1 MNMKKYTLLLALL
14 LVGVLTGYS
23 QQSAYLFVYF
33 TGNRMSEEAIRM
45 AVSPDGYNYYAL
57 NGNQPVID
65 SREISST
72 GGVRDPHILR
82 CEDGKTFY
90 MVVTDMVSGNG
101 WSSNR
106 AMVLLKSKD
115 LVNWTS
121 NIVNIQKKYPNQED
135 LKRVWAPQTIY
146 DKEAKKYMVYWSMQH
161 GNGPDIIY
169 YAYAG
174 LYHLFYKTEGDGNG
188 IKKATTASLTSGQ
201 WTESEDYKQQ
211 TKEAVEGAGI
221 FPLIGTDKYILMYDV
236 YMKGKYQ
243 FTESTDLENFKVIDN
258 AISMDFHPRHGTV
271 MPITD
276 KELKRLYKVYGKP
289 DKM

>member
-90 MVVTDMVSGNG
+90 MVC
-101 WSSNR
+101 
-106 AMVLLKSKD
+106 LLY
-115 LVNWTS
+115 TS
-121 NIVNIQKKYPNQED
+121 DAADE
-135 LKRVWAPQTIY
+135 
-146 DKEAKKYMVYWSMQH
+146 
-161 GNGPDIIY
+161 
-169 YAYAG
+169 
-174 LYHLFYKTEGDGNG
+174 
-188 IKKATTASLTSGQ
+188 
-201 WTESEDYKQQ
+201 
-211 TKEAVEGAGI
+211 
-221 FPLIGTDKYILMYDV
+221 
-236 YMKGKYQ
+236 
-243 FTESTDLENFKVIDN
+243 
-258 AISMDFHPRHGTV
+258 
-271 MPITD
+271 
-276 KELKRLYKVYGKP
+276 
-289 DKM
+289 

>member
-90 MVVTDMVSGNG
+90 MVVTTWSPAMDGVPTVPWTVEIERSRQLDLQHREYPEEIPESG
-101 WSSNR
+101 R
-106 AMVLLKSKD
+106 F
-115 LVNWTS
+115 
-121 NIVNIQKKYPNQED
+121 
-135 LKRVWAPQTIY
+135 
-146 DKEAKKYMVYWSMQH
+146 EAGM
-161 GNGPDIIY
+161 G
-169 YAYAG
+169 
-174 LYHLFYKTEGDGNG
+174 
-188 IKKATTASLTSGQ
+188 TANYL
-201 WTESEDYKQQ
+201 
-211 TKEAVEGAGI
+211 
-221 FPLIGTDKYILMYDV
+221 
-236 YMKGKYQ
+236 
-243 FTESTDLENFKVIDN
+243 
-258 AISMDFHPRHGTV
+258 
-271 MPITD
+271 
-276 KELKRLYKVYGKP
+276 
-289 DKM
+289 